1 MNVDQEP
8 TWVGGILKLYRA
20 LFGVENLIRALNF
33 FSVVIILVY
42 LYSMF
47 IHPFI
52 EGKWS
57 WQYVHGVWYSW
68 QALNVGMLAF
78 GSSLIAFNISRY
90 HVTKQLEREFIAA
103 KAFLPQALNE
113 LCDYLRK
120 SAKVL
125 SEAYENSKE
134 PRRKKNALKTE
145 IPDTYERHI
154 PIFKECIKSA
164 TPDVAEYL
172 ANILM
177 LLQIHDAR
185 MRAIPTDSSG
195 NRSYRKSCL
204 YSLGEL
210 QVLVDDLFDYA
221 RNEKPFSDCK
231 LTIDKFSNAFAALSL
246 NASIRNELEEY
257 VKNKQL

>member
-1 MNVDQEP
+1 MNVEQEP
-8 TWVGGILKLYRA
+8 MSVGEMLKPYRN
-20 LFGVENLIRALNF
+20 LFGVENLIRSLNF
-33 FSVVIILVY
+33 FSVVAIIVY

-78 GSSLIAFNISRY
+78 GSSIIALNISRY
-90 HVTKQLEREFIAA
+90 HAAKQLEREFIAA
-103 KAFLPQALNE
+103 KAFLPQALKE
-113 LCDYLRK
+113 LCDYFRK

-125 SEAYENSKE
+125 SEAYESSKE
-134 PRRKKNALKTE
+134 PKRKRNALKTE
-145 IPDTYERHI
+145 IPDTPERHI
-154 PIFKECIKSA
+154 PVFKECIKSA

-172 ANILM
+172 AKILV

-185 MRAIPTDSSG
+185 MQEIRTEGVG
-195 NRSYRKSCL
+195 NPSYRKSCL
-204 YSLGEL
+204 YSLAEL
-210 QVLVDDLFDYA
+210 QVLVDDLFDFA
-221 RNEKPFSDCK
+221 RSEKPFSDRK
-231 LTIDKFSNAFAALSL
+231 LTAEKFSSAFAALSF
-246 NASIRNELEEY
+246 NVSIRDELEAY